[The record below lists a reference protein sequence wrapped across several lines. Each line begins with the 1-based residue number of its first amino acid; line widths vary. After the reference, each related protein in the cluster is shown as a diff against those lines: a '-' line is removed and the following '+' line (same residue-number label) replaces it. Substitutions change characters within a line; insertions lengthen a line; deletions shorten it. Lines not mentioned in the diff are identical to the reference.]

1 MDAVQE
7 LPSMSSPSFGRRSR
21 STSPLARVQAKAIVP
36 DGDRR
41 AAEPNIERTMPF
53 PAQPELPSI
62 DDELQEWKRARR
74 FVIPWSQISLM
85 ASLCFGIAA
94 FVLPDSVNSVVDYL
108 LYALMAA
115 SFIAGISKRLAKI
128 GN

>member
-21 STSPLARVQAKAIVP
+21 STSAPRPAQAKAIVP

-41 AAEPNIERTMPF
+41 AAEPDTERAIPF
-53 PAQPELPSI
+53 PAHPEFPSV
-62 DDELQEWKRARR
+62 DDELREWKRARR
-74 FVIPWSQISLM
+74 FVIPWRQISLM

-94 FVLPDSVNSVVDYL
+94 FVLPDSVNSTVDYL

-115 SFIAGISKRLAKI
+115 SFVAGISKRLKR
-128 GN
+128 